1 MREHVELGM
10 LLSRYGGLLTERQ
23 RTLLSLSV
31 DEDLS
36 LSEIGEQAGISRQ
49 GVLDAIKRAESQLY
63 AFEASL
69 GMEKQARAL
78 REKAEA
84 LLALPA
90 VAGNEEAAALTRKI
104 MEIINDGI

>member
-10 LLSRYGGLLTERQ
+10 LLSRYGALLTERQ

-36 LSEIGEQAGISRQ
+36 LSEIAEQAGISRQ

-63 AFEASL
+63 AFEAAL
-69 GMEKQARAL
+69 GVERQARAL
-78 REKAEA
+78 REKVLA
-84 LLALPA
+84 LSALPA
-90 VAGNEEAAALTRKI
+90 VAGDEGAGVLTREI
-104 MEIINDGI
+104 LEIIDDGI

>member
-10 LLSRYGGLLTERQ
+10 LLSRYGELLTERQ

-36 LSEIGEQAGISRQ
+36 LSEIAEQAGISRQ

-63 AFEASL
+63 TFEAVL
-69 GMEKQARAL
+69 GMKKQTDTI
-78 REKAEA
+78 REKV
-84 LLALPA
+84 LALAALPT
-90 VAGNEEAAALTRKI
+90 VAEDAAASTLAR
-104 MEIINDGI
+104 EILEIVDDGI